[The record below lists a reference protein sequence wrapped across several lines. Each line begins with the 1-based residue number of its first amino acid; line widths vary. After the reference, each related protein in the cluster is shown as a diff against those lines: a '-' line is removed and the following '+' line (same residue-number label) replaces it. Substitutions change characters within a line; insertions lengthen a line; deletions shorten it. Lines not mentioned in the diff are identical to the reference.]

1 VIKPAKSPPSQN
13 VIKKPENAMNANQE
27 LDASQL
33 LNAMSNALPHH
44 QATNATGTPNQNQNA
59 NYKIREVWPRTNAN
73 KTAKEFNSPN
83 VTSRTTPALTAP
95 QVKTPNVSK
104 LLLIANK
111 PRPPEDARLTNLM
124 DSTDK
129 SK

>member
-1 VIKPAKSPPSQN
+1 
-13 VIKKPENAMNANQE
+13 MNANQE

-33 LNAMSNALPHH
+33 LNAMFNALLHH
-44 QATNATGTPNQNQNA
+44 QVTNATGTLNQNQNV
-59 NYKIREVWPRTNAN
+59 NYKIREVWKKTNVN

-83 VTSRTTPALTAP
+83 ATSRTTPALTAH
-95 QVKTPNVSK
+95 QEKTPNVSK
-104 LLLIANK
+104 LLLIANQ